1 MTWEFMPLMKQGG
14 RTLTI
19 AVVEDNPR
27 IRELL
32 QEEIV
37 DEGHIV
43 LAYATAEDFLGSFE
57 SDQAIDLV
65 LMDLMLPGMDG
76 ISCLKQLQQEG
87 KIQPCPRVV
96 IVTALNDNEKRSE
109 ALSLGADDYVLKPDL
124 FHRLPEILQA
134 QMNY

>member
-1 MTWEFMPLMKQGG
+1 MPLMDQGG

-37 DEGHIV
+37 DEGHTV
-43 LAYATAEDFLGSFE
+43 LAYATAEDFLGSFG
-57 SDQAIDLV
+57 SNQAIDLV

-76 ISCLKQLQQEG
+76 ISCLKQLLQDDRV
-87 KIQPCPRVV
+87 QPCPRVV
-96 IVTALNDNEKRSE
+96 MVTALNDSEKRRE

-124 FHRLPEILQA
+124 FLRLPEILQA
-134 QMNY
+134 QMNH